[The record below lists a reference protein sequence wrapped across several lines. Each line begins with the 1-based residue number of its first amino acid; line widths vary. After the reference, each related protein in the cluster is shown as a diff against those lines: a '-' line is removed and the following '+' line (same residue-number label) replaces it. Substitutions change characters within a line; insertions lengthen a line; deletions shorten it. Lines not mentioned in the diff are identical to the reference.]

1 METENLYTKLTEPV
15 RKLYEKEHTT
25 LGRQRLTLLL
35 FCYLPILFIGILAN
49 FLGMTDPSAPFFKY
63 THTLIISAAA
73 VFFGLY
79 CKSRVS
85 IATCLSAF
93 IFIGQTVIS
102 IEMIYCAL
110 NPTTYYIMLIMANMV
125 LLTMNMFVSM
135 AASMKTNMLALG
147 VATLAIYIAASF
159 LADNA
164 LMKSFIIIFII
175 AFIFASMIGVWM
187 AKSVNKMEAENEQMK
202 KEELELLHILRLK
215 KDEVKAFVSLASE
228 KKSHDGTKTL
238 LKRLDKKTKHNL
250 LANVEEYMRTRDT
263 DLDTIAQVF
272 PEFTP
277 SEREICRLILQGQ
290 KLNNICMTLN
300 KNESNISS
308 QRANMRKKL
317 GLKPSDNLQTVLQQR
332 LDEAK

>member
-147 VATLAIYIAASF
+147 VATLAIYIAASL

-187 AKSVNKMEAENEQMK
+187 AKSVNKMKAENEQMK